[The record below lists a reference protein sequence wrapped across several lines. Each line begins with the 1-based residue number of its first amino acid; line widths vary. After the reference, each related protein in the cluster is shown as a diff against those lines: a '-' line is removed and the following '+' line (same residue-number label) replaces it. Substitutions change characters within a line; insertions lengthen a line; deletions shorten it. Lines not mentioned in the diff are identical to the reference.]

1 MGLSQEMAF
10 QPVAKKS
17 LPPKPKKVQADMRLE
32 PSMDIWQE
40 RALADFLDT
49 PDMEQPDFAW
59 PTNLEEESHPN
70 QVSLQ
75 EEVSWN
81 NNPQMLDQ
89 LFHGSLLEEEQQPQV
104 EEMQLVEQVG
114 EQVGEVHQLPKQ
126 EVEEMRWISPAEAE
140 GIVQPKKEVEE
151 IYTFGVDDQNNLE
164 LLNPEQQDTLQNALQ
179 ETGIDLNAFSM
190 EDTFTFGD
198 GESFVPSTSAS
209 ATTESFIDSTPATAS
224 SATIEDL
231 LNVGAAQDD
240 DPDWMPEEELLRPST
255 SRARRPS
262 CARKPAIRSVQK
274 TSMKKKPGRPER
286 EGPYHIPA
294 IPTRNAR
301 IGMSEEEL
309 QGLKYRRMRELNN
322 QASKACR
329 AKRKNKQ
336 QAMEEELVVEQEK
349 NLRLRHQ
356 LEVMEEKCAKL
367 KELTSP
373 YYTL

>member
-1 MGLSQEMAF
+1 MGSQEMAY

-17 LPPKPKKVQADMRLE
+17 LPPKPKKVQADMKLE
-32 PSMDIWQE
+32 LRNLPKKPEHSMDIWQE
-40 RALADFLDT
+40 RALADSLDT

-89 LFHGSLLEEEQQPQV
+89 LFRGSLLEEEQQV
-104 EEMQLVEQVG
+104 EEMHLVEQV
-114 EQVGEVHQLPKQ
+114 EQVEQVHQQPKQ

-140 GIVQPKKEVEE
+140 GIVQPKKEGEE
-151 IYTFGVDDQNNLE
+151 IYTFEVDDQNNLE
-164 LLNPEQQDTLQNALQ
+164 LLNPEQQDMVQNALQ
-179 ETGIDLNAFSM
+179 ENGIDFSTISM
-190 EDTFTFGD
+190 EDTFTFED
-198 GESFVPSTSAS
+198 SFAPPASAS
-209 ATTESFIDSTPATAS
+209 ATTESFIDSTPAQYTT
-224 SATIEDL
+224 ATIEDL

-240 DPDWMPEEELLRPST
+240 DPDWMPEEELLQPST

-262 CARKPAIRSVQK
+262 SARKPAIRSVQK
-274 TSMKKKPGRPER
+274 TSTKKKPGRPER
-286 EGPYHIPA
+286 EGPYNIPP

-301 IGMSEEEL
+301 MGMSEEEL

-349 NLRLRHQ
+349 NLRLRQQ
-356 LEVMEEKCAKL
+356 LEVMEEKYAKL
-367 KELTSP
+367 KKLTSP
-373 YYTL
+373 Y

>member
-1 MGLSQEMAF
+1 MG
-10 QPVAKKS
+10 AKKS
-17 LPPKPKKVQADMRLE
+17 LPPKPKKIQSDMRLELRNLPKKPE
-32 PSMDIWQE
+32 PSMDIAWT
-40 RALADFLDT
+40 ALDSLDT

-59 PTNLEEESHPN
+59 PSHLEEESHPN
-70 QVSLQ
+70 QVSFQ
-75 EEVSWN
+75 EEVSLN

-89 LFHGSLLEEEQQPQV
+89 LFHGSLLEEEHQPQV
-104 EEMQLVEQVG
+104 EEMQLVEQVM

-140 GIVQPKKEVEE
+140 GIVQPTKEEEE

-179 ETGIDLNAFSM
+179 ENGIDLNAFSM
-190 EDTFTFGD
+190 EDTFTFED
-198 GESFVPSTSAS
+198 SFVPSTSAS
-209 ATTESFIDSTPATAS
+209 ATTESFINSTTAS

-231 LNVGAAQDD
+231 LNVGAAQDN
-240 DPDWMPEEELLRPST
+240 DPDWMPEEELLQPST

-274 TSMKKKPGRPER
+274 TSMKKKKPGRPER
-286 EGPYHIPA
+286 EGPYNIPA

-301 IGMSEEEL
+301 MGMSEEEL

-349 NLRLRHQ
+349 NIRLRQQ
-356 LEVMEEKCAKL
+356 LEIMEEKYAKL
-367 KELTSP
+367 KKLTSP
-373 YYTL
+373 FQTL

>member
-1 MGLSQEMAF
+1 MAY

-32 PSMDIWQE
+32 LRNLPKKPEPSMDIWQE
-40 RALADFLDT
+40 RALADSLDT

-89 LFHGSLLEEEQQPQV
+89 LFHGSLQEEEQQPQV
-104 EEMQLVEQVG
+104 EEMQLVEQL
-114 EQVGEVHQLPKQ
+114 EQVHQQPKL

-140 GIVQPKKEVEE
+140 GIVQPKKEGEE
-151 IYTFGVDDQNNLE
+151 IYTFEVDDQNNLE
-164 LLNPEQQDTLQNALQ
+164 LLNPEQQDMVQNALQ
-179 ETGIDLNAFSM
+179 ENGIDFSALSM
-190 EDTFTFGD
+190 EDTFAFGD
-198 GESFVPSTSAS
+198 EESFVPSTSAS
-209 ATTESFIDSTPATAS
+209 ATTESFIDSTPAS

-231 LNVGAAQDD
+231 FNVGAAQDD
-240 DPDWMPEEELLRPST
+240 DPDWMPEEELLQPST
-255 SRARRPS
+255 SRVRRPS

-286 EGPYHIPA
+286 EGPYHIPPV
-294 IPTRNAR
+294 PTRNAR
-301 IGMSEEEL
+301 MGMSEEEL

-349 NLRLRHQ
+349 NLRLRQ
-356 LEVMEEKCAKL
+356 KLENMEEKYAKL
-367 KELTSP
+367 KQLTSP
-373 YYTL
+373 Y